1 MSSNKSK
8 FNKDKGAKMEVVKMY
23 GEHEGDTGSPKV
35 QIALLT
41 ERVTY
46 LTSHAQKNKKD
57 QGSKRGLIKILSQRR
72 KMAKYLMKTAKDKK
86 DAEVFLKK
94 MGVSI

>member
-1 MSSNKSK
+1 
-8 FNKDKGAKMEVVKMY
+8 
-23 GEHEGDTGSPKV
+23 
-35 QIALLT
+35 
-41 ERVTY
+41 
-46 LTSHAQKNKKD
+46 
-57 QGSKRGLIKILSQRR
+57 LIKILSQRR